1 MARRI
6 LGLVGAC
13 LLGALSMAV
22 AQEAQWIDLTH
33 DLSEDAVFWPT
44 ANRFSMTTDF
54 EGMTEK
60 GYYYSAYSFTTA
72 EHGGTH
78 IDAPVH
84 FAEGRQ
90 AVNEIPGPGIEPVVH
105 EADETEVVGDR
116 PHGSLPIGVGD
127 DHEFVVVV
135 RVLPGK

>member
-13 LLGALSMAV
+13 LLGGLSMAV

-72 EHGGTH
+72 EHGARTSM
-78 IDAPVH
+78 
-84 FAEGRQ
+84 RRS
-90 AVNEIPGPGIEPVVH
+90 
-105 EADETEVVGDR
+105 T
-116 PHGSLPIGVGD
+116 LP
-127 DHEFVVVV
+127 
-135 RVLPGK
+135 RVARRSTRYPCPA